1 MFAPFS
7 VSSSLISSLLAGVPL
22 SRPSRSLPWLQ
33 RPSVL
38 MRTRAHPP
46 TNPLFWVLSPHYLTF
61 HCLLNIPQAPK
72 THSLPQN
79 KIWHHYSP
87 TAQVRM
93 AGQCLGFLPLPHTH
107 FPPVFS
113 HLHSPFC
120 KTEPGVRASQLF
132 SLLPS
137 LYNFVSSS
145 PLSLLQTMIF

>member
-1 MFAPFS
+1 MLFLSWFPFLCLPLS
-7 VSSSLISSLLAGVPL
+7 QCPLPSSHPCVQVIPL
-22 SRPSRSLPWLQ
+22 SRPSRSLPGFNDHLYPCAHAHTPPPQ
-33 RPSVL
+33 PSL
-38 MRTRAHPP
+38 
-46 TNPLFWVLSPHYLTF
+46 LGSQPHYLTF
-61 HCLLNIPQAPK
+61 HCLLTIPQAPK

-120 KTEPGVRASQLF
+120 KKEPGVRASQLF
-132 SLLPS
+132 SLPPS
-137 LYNFVSSS
+137 L
-145 PLSLLQTMIF
+145 